1 MSIGEE
7 LARLADL
14 HQKGQL
20 SDAEFAKA
28 KQAILSQ
35 AGARQSEL
43 VPDGQVPRK
52 TLDFPRITIVLAL
65 VFALFSFLVFV
76 APNWREADEFER
88 TLKKEQDEI
97 NRRSNNPLDAAP
109 DGKGR
114 QVPVK

>member
-1 MSIGEE
+1 MGLVEREIVFGEQVCADEFEVAVGIFFLPGVEDLQLFIGI
-7 LARLADL
+7 
-14 HQKGQL
+14 
-20 SDAEFAKA
+20 
-28 KQAILSQ
+28 ILGLQ
-35 AGARQSEL
+35 NAVVE
-43 VPDGQVPRK
+43 
-52 TLDFPRITIVLAL
+52 IVLAL